1 MKRYLKK
8 IILLVSVLSMV
19 LSVSGCGKKSAEDEE
34 QRYAWPLATCSTE
47 DTITHVFASNF
58 ADQVGKLSDG
68 KMKIQVYPQSTLGG
82 DRELMESCKD
92 GDIPFVVQSPAPQVS
107 FMPELCIFDSPCMF
121 DDIEDAR
128 AAVNGEE
135 FQQSIKGIYQG
146 AGYELLGFADQGFRV
161 MTTNIGYTGDMSFF
175 KGQKIRTMENT
186 YHIQFWKAVKA
197 NPTPMTFSEVYIGLQ
212 QGTIDAQEN
221 AYTLIESAKL
231 YEQQKYIVETNA
243 VPDYITL
250 IASDEFMKERTP
262 EEQKIIRKAA
272 EIAQQMACDAADE
285 GREKCKK
292 MLEDDGMK
300 IQTLN
305 EKTWKDMQKASE
317 PVYENIKKK
326 TGDRLFEVYS
336 EGAKNGE
343 TK

>member
-1 MKRYLKK
+1 MKNSMKK
-8 IILLVSVLSMV
+8 LVVIIMILAMAFSLMS
-19 LSVSGCGKKSAEDEE
+19 CGGKESADEE
-34 QRYAWPLATCSTE
+34 EVQRYAWPLATCSTE

-58 ADQVGKLSDG
+58 AKQVGILSDG

-121 DDIEDAR
+121 DNIEQAR
-128 AAVNGEE
+128 KSVTDPE
-135 FQQSIKGIYQG
+135 FQETVKGIYSG

-161 MTTNIGYTGDMSFF
+161 MTSNKGFDGTMASL
-175 KGQKIRTMENT
+175 KGQKIRTMENP

-221 AYTLIESAKL
+221 AYSLIQSAKL
-231 YEQQKYIVETNA
+231 YEQQKYIIETNA

-250 IASDEFMKERTP
+250 VASDEFMKERTP
-262 EEQKIIRKAA
+262 EEQAIIREAA
-272 EIAQQMACDAADE
+272 AIAQQMAWDAADS

-292 MLEDDGMK
+292 ELEEDGMI
-300 IQTLN
+300 IQTID
-305 EKTWKDMQKASE
+305 EKTWAEMQEACK
-317 PVYENIKKK
+317 PVYETIKKK
-326 TGDRLFEVYS
+326 TGDRLFELYQA
-336 EGAKNGE
+336 G

>member
-1 MKRYLKK
+1 MKKYLRK
-8 IILLVSVLSMV
+8 ILVCASIFAIVLSFA
-19 LSVSGCGKKSAEDEE
+19 GCGKKEQKEA

-58 ADQVGKLSDG
+58 ADQVGKLSGG

-107 FMPELCIFDSPCMF
+107 FMPELCIFDSPCLF
-121 DDIEDAR
+121 NDIEQAR
-128 AAVNGEE
+128 EAVNGAE
-135 FQQSIKGIYQG
+135 FQQNVKGIYQG

-161 MTTNIGYTGDMSFF
+161 MTTNIGYNGDMLFF
-175 KGQKIRTMENT
+175 KGQKIRTMENP

-272 EIAQQMACDAADE
+272 EIAQQMACDAADS

-292 MLEDDGMK
+292 ILEKDGMK
-300 IQTLN
+300 VQELSD
-305 EKTWKDMQKASE
+305 ETWAEMQKASE
-317 PVYENIKKK
+317 PVYESIKEK
-326 TGDRLFEVYS
+326 TGDHLFELYS
-336 EGAKNGE
+336 KGVR
-343 TK
+343 